1 MSNATNAKVAECLD
15 MAIQARL
22 KANAAASR
30 SAQGFWHVMEERWIH
45 LAQTYRETERLSRE
59 LRRDADTGAP

>member
-15 MAIQARL
+15 MAIKARL
-22 KANAAASR
+22 KANAAVSR
-30 SAQGFWHVMEERWIH
+30 SAQGFWQVMEERWIH

-59 LRRDADTGAP
+59 FRRDAATGA

>member
-1 MSNATNAKVAECLD
+1 MSDATNAKVAECLD
-15 MAIQARL
+15 MAIKARL
-22 KANAAASR
+22 KASAAVSR

-59 LRRDADTGAP
+59 FRRDTVTGV